1 MQLPEEFCKRMKE
14 MLGSEYEAFIKTYDD
29 EEHHVGLRINKAKC
43 GDLFSDI
50 LRDCKKVEWCD
61 EGYYCSKDIISG
73 KHPYHV
79 MGLCYFQEPSAMA
92 SVEALPVKT
101 DDYILDLCAAPGGK
115 STQAGSRLS
124 DEGLLVA
131 NEIIPK
137 RSQILAQNIERFGFS
152 NTIVTNENPE
162 KLKERFPNFFDKIIV
177 DAPCSGEGMF
187 KKEPLAAVQWSIN
200 HTLTCAERQRH
211 IMDCAYEMLK
221 EGGYIVYSTC
231 TFAPCENEGVI
242 DYMLSE
248 YPDLTLEKTGLDMLD
263 EGRGEW
269 VNSSH
274 DLRECR
280 RIFPHKSDGE
290 GHFIALLK
298 KQGQIGGREKDQIKA
313 DKDCETAKKLFYEF
327 EKECLNRHFEGTFKL
342 FGENLYLIPHGIDTD
357 KLKLSL
363 AGLHLGVCKKNRF
376 EPSFALCRTLSKVD
390 IKNTVDFKLS
400 DIEVEKYMRGE
411 TIFSDVSGNCA
422 VCVDNIPLGW
432 AKGVDGVLKNH
443 FPKHLGNV

>member
-1 MQLPEEFCKRMKE
+1 MTLPEDFCQRMKK
-14 MLGSEYEAFIKTYDD
+14 MLTDEYEAFIKTYDH
-29 EEHHVGLRINKAKC
+29 EEHYVGLRINSLKC
-43 GDLFSDI
+43 GDLFSRI
-50 LRDCKKVEWCD
+50 LKNCSRVEWCD

-73 KHPYHV
+73 RHPYHV

-92 SVEALPVKT
+92 SVEALPIEP

-124 DEGLLVA
+124 EKGLLIA

-137 RSQILAQNIERFGFS
+137 RAQILAQNIERFGFL

-162 KLKERFPNFFDKIIV
+162 KLKERFPKFFDKIIV

-187 KKEPLAAVQWSIN
+187 KKEPLSAVQWSIN
-200 HTLTCAERQRH
+200 HTLTCAQRQRH
-211 IMDCAYEMLK
+211 IMDCAYEMLS

-242 DYMLSE
+242 DYMLTK
-248 YPDLTLEKTGLDMLD
+248 YDDLTLEKTGLDMLC

-269 VNSSH
+269 INSSH
-274 DLRECR
+274 DLSECR

-298 KQGQIGGREKDQIKA
+298 KEGHSSERVKRDLKTN
-313 DKDCETAKKLFYEF
+313 KDCESAKNLYYEF
-327 EKECLNRHFEGTFKL
+327 EKKYLNRHLEGMFKL
-342 FGENLYLIPHGIDTD
+342 FGDNLYLVPHGIDTD

-363 AGLHLGVCKKNRF
+363 AGLYLGVCKKNRF
-376 EPSFALCRTLSKVD
+376 EPSHAFCRALEKKD
-390 IKNTVDFKLS
+390 FKNTVNFTLS
-400 DIEVEKYMRGE
+400 DADVEKYMRGE
-411 TIFSDVSGNCA
+411 TITADVNGYCA
-422 VCVDNIPLGW
+422 VCVDDIPLGW
-432 AKGVDGVLKNH
+432 AKGTGGVLKNH
-443 FPKHLGNV
+443 FPKYLRNV